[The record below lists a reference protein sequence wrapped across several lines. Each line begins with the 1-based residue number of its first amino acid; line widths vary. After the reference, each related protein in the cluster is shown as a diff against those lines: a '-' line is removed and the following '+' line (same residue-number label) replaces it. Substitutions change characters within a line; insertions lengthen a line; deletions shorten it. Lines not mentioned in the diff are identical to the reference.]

1 MNPKVT
7 SRRAAFILMTA
18 FQCWAVP
25 VHAQEQA
32 PVEIPVKEITSHRIG
47 ALQSIRGEGRPFPF
61 NTIKLEVIVSPEGKV
76 ESAKVISGQEG
87 FFSQAEAIEMKRQF
101 KPFEKDGIAVR
112 ASITDAVSVYPPEK
126 WAKTKIPFPE
136 IHDWNS
142 LRITFKKAKMCDGGC
157 LAYSVEIQGDGSI
170 TFHGGPYAL
179 ITGGHHAT
187 ISKDAVIN
195 LVNEFRQADYFSLKN
210 RYAEDGMSD
219 RTGITTS
226 IEFDG
231 NRKQVFDYVGLSA
244 GLPDVVKTLEAA
256 INQTSGTAKWL
267 KETDETWPSL
277 VAENW
282 NFGARTEENC
292 TLLTSVVNKGS
303 SELRQ
308 NFIANGAPTDLLDD
322 VTKARLD
329 K

>member
-1 MNPKVT
+1 MKPIPKV
-7 SRRAAFILMTA
+7 RRAGLLLITA
-18 FQCWAVP
+18 FLFCAAP
-25 VHAQEQA
+25 ARAQEQSPIEF
-32 PVEIPVKEITSHRIG
+32 PVRQIASHRIG
-47 ALQSIRGEGRPFPF
+47 TLQSIRGEGMRFPF
-61 NTIKLEVIVSPEGKV
+61 NAIKLEVVVSPEGKV
-76 ESAKVISGQEG
+76 ESAKAISGRG
-87 FFSQAEAIEMKRQF
+87 DFFDQAEAIEMKRQF
-101 KPFEKDGIAVR
+101 KPFEQDGIAVR

-142 LRITFKKAKMCDGGC
+142 LRITFKQAKMCDGGC
-157 LAYSVEIQGDGSI
+157 LSYSVEIRGDGSV

-179 ITGGHHAT
+179 ITGEHHAT
-187 ISKDAVIN
+187 IPKDALAN
-195 LVNEFRQADYFSLKN
+195 LVNEFRRADYFSLKK
-210 RYAEDGMSD
+210 RYEDPMSD
-219 RTGITTS
+219 QTGITTS
-226 IEFDG
+226 IECDG
-231 NRKQVFDYVGLSA
+231 NRKQVFDYLGFLA
-244 GLPDVVKTLEAA
+244 GMPDALETLEAA
-256 INQTSGTAKWL
+256 INQAAGTGKWL

-282 NFGARTEENC
+282 NFAARTEEN
-292 TLLTSVVNKGS
+292 TKLLASVVNKGS